1 MIGVMGSVNA
11 DLVAFT
17 QRFPRIGETVH
28 GKRFAI
34 YQGGKGANQ
43 AVGVSKLGKSVRFLG
58 AVGNDVF
65 GDFLLKNLKEA
76 GVDTSFVKVVESE
89 SGIASI
95 WVSENGENSIV
106 LSAGANAS
114 VNEGFLK
121 GKGDFF
127 EGLDYLL
134 LQLETP
140 LSGVIKACEMA
151 KARGVKVILDPA
163 PAEKL
168 PTELL
173 EKVDYVTPNE
183 VEISAISKGKK
194 LLERIKNL
202 EKAGPRVVV
211 KAGNRGVY
219 FLEDGTLRNLKA
231 FSVKAVDTTGAGDCF
246 NAAFCVALSD
256 GLNMDKA
263 CEFAM
268 AAAAISVE
276 HKGAAPSFP
285 NLGMVEEFLKERKG
299 EVERDEA

>member
-17 QRFPRIGETVH
+17 FRFPKIGETVH
-28 GKRFAI
+28 GKHFAI

-65 GDFLLKNLKEA
+65 GDFLLESLKEA
-76 GVDTSFVKVVESE
+76 RVDISFVKVVESE

-95 WVSENGENSIV
+95 WVNEDGENSIV
-106 LSAGANAS
+106 LNAGANAS

-121 GKGDFF
+121 GKEDFF

-151 KARGVKVILDPA
+151 KAQGVKVILDPA
-163 PAEKL
+163 PAERL
-168 PTELL
+168 PVELL
-173 EKVDYVTPNE
+173 KKVDYLTPNE
-183 VEISAISKGKK
+183 VEISMVSEGKD
-194 LLERIKNL
+194 LIEMVENL
-202 EKAGPRVVV
+202 EKIGPKVVV
-211 KAGNRGVY
+211 KAGSKGAYLLKNGV
-219 FLEDGTLRNLKA
+219 LKNLKA

-256 GLNMDKA
+256 GLNVDEA

-285 NLGMVEEFLKERKG
+285 NLEKVEEFLKGRKRK
-299 EVERDEA
+299 VEKDEA